1 MQQEVCSRRC
11 VLHDIGV
18 VTIDVIKGIRL
29 LLIL

>member
-1 MQQEVCSRRC
+1 MNKITFDLF
-11 VLHDIGV
+11 VLHGIGV